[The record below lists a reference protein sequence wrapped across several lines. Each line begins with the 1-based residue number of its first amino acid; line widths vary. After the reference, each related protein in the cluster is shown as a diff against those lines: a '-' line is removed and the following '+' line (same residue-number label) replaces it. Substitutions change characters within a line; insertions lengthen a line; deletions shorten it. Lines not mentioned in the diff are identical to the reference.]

1 MIGRI
6 CATTGVQSDDHEKH
20 DVPPNEQSL
29 GDDGSPT
36 RHGRYDDPTGRLPL
50 SHTIHEEE
58 ETHNDISRDGMGKT
72 GAGGTHLVVLP
83 SFLSSLL
90 RLPQATATES
100 PQDFP
105 TYHNC
110 VVLAQRQMESSSLR
124 SRAEAAFRGLQL
136 ASSCMY
142 NCALDS
148 RAPKSVAPGPERPPL
163 PKERTRVFAGA
174 AGLFQKFYEN
184 TQLPTID
191 EREDVILAFAR
202 LPAKIEEGRYWMVF
216 QKPTGLLLAK
226 QSNTDLNFTAFL
238 LAVLLDLSFVVSNR
252 NAAQHAGR
260 MMGHSS
266 THASPFSPKRRTCK
280 RALI

>member
-1 MIGRI
+1 MFF
-6 CATTGVQSDDHEKH
+6 
-20 DVPPNEQSL
+20 
-29 GDDGSPT
+29 
-36 RHGRYDDPTGRLPL
+36 
-50 SHTIHEEE
+50 
-58 ETHNDISRDGMGKT
+58 
-72 GAGGTHLVVLP
+72 LP

-90 RLPQATATES
+90 TLPQATATES

-110 VVLAQRQMESSSLR
+110 VVLAQRQMESSLR

-191 EREDVILAFAR
+191 EREDVILASAR
-202 LPAKIEEGRYWMVF
+202 LPAKIEEARDWMVF

-226 QSNTDLNFTAFL
+226 QSNTDPNFTAFPACCTSISL
-238 LAVLLDLSFVVSNR
+238 VCRFK
-252 NAAQHAGR
+252 
-260 MMGHSS
+260 
-266 THASPFSPKRRTCK
+266 PKRSPTRRPDDGTFVHT
-280 RALI
+280 RFAVFA

>member
-1 MIGRI
+1 MTTKNTTFHQTNKAS
-6 CATTGVQSDDHEKH
+6 ATMA
-20 DVPPNEQSL
+20 
-29 GDDGSPT
+29 PT
-36 RHGRYDDPTGRLPL
+36 RHGRYDDPTTGRLPL

-58 ETHNDISRDGMGKT
+58 ETHNDISRGGMGKT

-90 RLPQATATES
+90 RLSQATATES

-110 VVLAQRQMESSSLR
+110 VVLAQRQMESSLR

-142 NCALDS
+142 NCTLDS

-191 EREDVILAFAR
+191 EREDVILAFAHVCQQRSKKAGIGWCFKNR
-202 LPAKIEEGRYWMVF
+202 LDCSWLSNRILIL
-216 QKPTGLLLAK
+216 TLLL
-226 QSNTDLNFTAFL
+226 SL
-238 LAVLLDLSFVVSNR
+238 LAVLLYLSFVVSNR